1 MRSLAI
7 LFFATFCALVAS
19 ADDCQAQLFRSRRPQ
34 LNRPVTSAPPIYHQ
48 PPGLA
53 GFHILQD
60 PNTPSVFPEK
70 DYYTP
75 RRPKIARLLDG
86 KMDYSQRNPAEVDA
100 RYIGGFHQSYYNN
113 IGIPSGDIGIRGNA
127 YKWNTW

>member
-7 LFFATFCALVAS
+7 LFFATFCLLVAS

-60 PNTPSVFPEK
+60 PNTPSVFPVE
-70 DYYTP
+70 DYFKP
-75 RRPKIARLLDG
+75 RHPKISRILDG
-86 KMDYSQRNPAEVDA
+86 KMTYQYRNPAEVDS
-100 RYIGGFHQSYYNN
+100 RYIGGHHQSYYNN
-113 IGIPSGDIGIRGNA
+113 LGIPSGDIGIRGNV
-127 YKWNTW
+127 YKYNTW

>member
-1 MRSLAI
+1 MRSLVI
-7 LFFATFCALVAS
+7 LFFALVVY

-34 LNRPVTSAPPIYHQ
+34 PTRPVTAAPPIYNQ

-60 PNTPSVFPEK
+60 PNTPSVFPIE
-70 DYYTP
+70 DYFTP
-75 RRPKIARLLDG
+75 PRSKIARILKG
-86 KMDYSQRNPAEVDA
+86 KVDYSNRNPAEIDS
-100 RYIGGFHQSYYNN
+100 RYIGGFHQSHFNN
-113 IGIPSGDIGIRGNA
+113 IGIPNGDIGIRGNA